1 MRDKSKTKGTNKQ
14 NQPGTSCKTE
24 TESGQIDCFGMP
36 DERDQVWHFPVKI
49 VTELKKL
56 SEI

>member
-1 MRDKSKTKGTNKQ
+1 MVRFRAAS
-14 NQPGTSCKTE
+14 KTE

-36 DERDQVWHFPVKI
+36 DEGDQVWHFPVKI
-49 VTELKKL
+49 VIELKKQ